1 MRSKVGFYPRLVF
14 MTLVNNFVT
23 TIETRRRLRKDSTVP
38 EQQIWRLL
46 RDRQLSGYKFR
57 RQHGLGPYVVDF
69 YCPKFRLVVEI
80 DGDSHSSLKAQA
92 YDARRTAYF
101 RLFGMEVIRFMNA
114 EVGENPTAVV
124 EAIYRCIETQ
134 IGDKA
139 NLG

>member
-1 MRSKVGFYPRLVF
+1 

-23 TIETRRRLRKDSTVP
+23 TIETRRRLRRDSTVP
-38 EQQIWRLL
+38 EQRIWRLL

-69 YCPKFRLVVEI
+69 YCPKFKLVVEI

-101 RLFGMEVIRFMNA
+101 RLFGMDVIRFANA
-114 EVGENPTAVV
+114 EVWSKPEAVV
-124 EAIYRCIETQ
+124 EQIYQYIETSQ
-134 IGDKA
+134 IKA
-139 NLG
+139 NQTA